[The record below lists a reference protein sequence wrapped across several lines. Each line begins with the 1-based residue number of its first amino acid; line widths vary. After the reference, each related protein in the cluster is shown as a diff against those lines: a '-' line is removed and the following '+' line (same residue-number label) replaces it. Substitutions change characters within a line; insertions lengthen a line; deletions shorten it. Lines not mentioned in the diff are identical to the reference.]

1 MNYETIIWHNYG
13 NLDHF
18 KGNIDTHTHIHTHTQ
33 LLDYN
38 YLYNF
43 SMVAKD

>member
-18 KGNIDTHTHIHTHTQ
+18 KGNTHTHTHTQ